1 MMKNLSPKSLATLP
15 VLIALSLFSASTS
28 AQSCDPQIRQ
38 GAEQEMAKRVED
50 EAKRAQAIYGG
61 HLEQPDW
68 MAKSNGLLTACA
80 KGNWASFMDSI
91 PVIAGFDA
99 KEQAVKR
106 ACDEARK
113 TISEGAQKYDSI
125 LNTIEG
131 YQDRA
136 QEVWDEWNNPN
147 PSPTLPG
154 VPRGNNGGNNGGGID
169 WGTIRDLIPGGG
181 VNIPGIS
188 PQNPTPQN
196 PTAPRQNPAPQNPT
210 APRQNPTPQNPGVPG
225 VTPVN

>member
-15 VLIALSLFSASTS
+15 VLIALSLFSASTF

-80 KGNWASFMDSI
+80 KGNWASFLDRV
-91 PVIAGFDA
+91 PVIAGFNA

-113 TISEGAQKYDSI
+113 TISQGAQKYDSI
-125 LNTIEG
+125 LGTIDG
-131 YQDRA
+131 YRNQG
-136 QEVWDEWNNPN
+136 QQTWEEWTNPN

-154 VPRGNNGGNNGGGID
+154 IPRGSNNGGGVN
-169 WGTIRDLIPGGG
+169 WGTIGDLIPGGG
-181 VNIPGIS
+181 TTVPGVG
-188 PQNPTPQN
+188 
-196 PTAPRQNPAPQNPT
+196 
-210 APRQNPTPQNPGVPG
+210 QNPTPQNPGGGTIPRQNPNPGIPG